1 MYNTNITSMAF
12 VLNQIG
18 NYKTVVGASQ
28 ECRTCADVVYTYSF
42 VKTIRTLSVEATLR
56 SFFILCYADVPIF

>member
-18 NYKTVVGASQ
+18 SRKAIVGASQ
-28 ECRTCADVVYTYSF
+28 ECQTCADVVYTYPF
-42 VKTIRTLSVEATLR
+42 VKTIRTLSVEGALR